1 MSRAIALLAVAAL
14 AAACG
19 GGRIVRSGQV
29 NGPAL
34 EKVERGLVRVRG
46 LQFTQPVPA
55 KVLDD
60 SQVAALIEREL
71 SREFKPGELDR
82 LSLVYARL
90 GFTEPGTALEPALR
104 ELYGDQIA
112 ALYDPRDKTLSLTAA
127 GLRQETTELRIVGF
141 LTGRDLVGELLVAH
155 ELTHAL
161 QDQHWPLPTE
171 PEPMTNANGDRSI
184 ARRALVEGD
193 ASLASIAYVRQEPL
207 DQDTVQRFTEQVAM
221 IPEELRNSHPNVP
234 EVVRASLAFQYNTGS
249 VFAAT
254 AYLRGGWPAVDAA
267 EADPPTSSEQVLHP
281 EKYFDAREN
290 PRVVTLGGLD
300 ELERRGWTR
309 VFEDTFGELDVRVLV
324 GRVVDPIRAV
334 GIAAGWGGDRCR
346 VLVRGDA
353 MLVAW
358 LSVWDGEDDARD
370 FAENVPKA
378 VGTGTG
384 GAHVERRDA
393 RVLVLIAPPDV
404 RGLAERIWT
413 RSRISPAG

>member
-1 MSRAIALLAVAAL
+1 MTRAVTLVAVVAL

-19 GGRIVRSGQV
+19 PGRMVRSGQV
-29 NGPAL
+29 NAPAL
-34 EKVERGLVRVRG
+34 EKVERGLARVRG
-46 LQFTQPVPA
+46 LQFVRPVPA
-55 KVLDD
+55 NVLDD
-60 SQVAALIEREL
+60 KQVAALIEREL
-71 SREFKPGELDR
+71 AREFKPGDLER
-82 LSLVYARL
+82 LSAIYARL
-90 GFTEPGTALEPALR
+90 GFTDPGTQLEPTLR
-104 ELYGDQIA
+104 ELYGDQVA

-127 GLRQETTELRIVGF
+127 GLRQETTGLRIIGF

-171 PEPMTNANGDRSI
+171 SEAMTNANGDRSI

-193 ASLASIAYVRQEPL
+193 ASLASVAYVRQGPL
-207 DQDTVQRFTEQVAM
+207 DQHTVQRFTEEVAM
-221 IPEELRNSHPNVP
+221 IPEELRERHPNVP
-234 EVVRASLAFQYNTGS
+234 EIIRASLAFQYNTGS

-290 PRVVTLGGLD
+290 PRTVTLGGLD
-300 ELERRGWTR
+300 ELEKRGWTR
-309 VFEDTFGELDVRVLV
+309 VLEDTFGELDTRVLF

-334 GIAAGWGGDRCR
+334 AIAAGWGGDRCR

-353 MLVAW
+353 MIVAW
-358 LSVWDGEDDARD
+358 LSVWDSEEDARD
-370 FAENVPKA
+370 FADNVPSVVA
-378 VGTGTG
+378 
-384 GAHVERRDA
+384 GAHVDRRDA
-393 RVLVLIAPPDV
+393 RVLVLIAPSDV

>member
-1 MSRAIALLAVAAL
+1 MIRAVALVAVAAA

-19 GGRIVRSGQV
+19 GGRMVRSGQV
-29 NGPAL
+29 NAPAL
-34 EKVERGLVRVRG
+34 EKVERGLAHVRG
-46 LQFTQPVPA
+46 LPFTQPVPA

-60 SQVAALIEREL
+60 AQVAALIEREL
-71 SREFKPGELDR
+71 ALEFRPGELER

-90 GFTEPGTALEPALR
+90 GFTDPDTALEPALR

-112 ALYDPRDKTLSLTAA
+112 ALYDPREKTLSLTAA
-127 GLRQETTELRIVGF
+127 GLRQETTALRVVGF
-141 LTGRDLVGELLVAH
+141 FTGRDLVGELLVAH

-161 QDQHWPLPTE
+161 QDQHWGLPTT

-193 ASLASIAYVRQEPL
+193 ASLASVAYVRQGPL
-207 DQDTVQRFTEQVAM
+207 DPETVERFTEQVAG
-221 IPEELRNSHPNVP
+221 IPEELRERHPNVP
-234 EVVRASLAFQYNTGS
+234 EIVRASLAFQYNTGS
-249 VFAAT
+249 VFAAA

-281 EKYFDAREN
+281 EKYFDTREN
-290 PRVVTLGGLD
+290 PHAVILGGLD
-300 ELERRGWTR
+300 DLERRGWTR
-309 VFEDTFGELDVRVLV
+309 VLEDTFGELDVRALF

-353 MLVAW
+353 MIVAW
-358 LSVWDGEDDARD
+358 LSVWDGVDDARD
-370 FAENVPKA
+370 FAENLPQV
-378 VGTGTG
+378 VG

-393 RVLVLIAPPDV
+393 RVLVLIAPRDV
-404 RGLAERIWT
+404 RGLAERIWA